1 MIDKPYSYPIQ
12 VSGGKNLEK
21 SIELREEG
29 NALYAAGKYNSALI
43 KFSSAIIF
51 APIDQVDYSLALAN
65 RSACLQLLG
74 HQERSLEDTI
84 LAEKAGYPQDK
95 LYKILVD

>member
-1 MIDKPYSYPIQ
+1 M
-12 VSGGKNLEK
+12 SGGKNLEK
-21 SIELREEG
+21 SQELREEG

-43 KFSSAIIF
+43 KFSSALIF
-51 APIDQVDYSLALAN
+51 APIDKVDYSLALAN

-74 HQERSLEDTI
+74 YQERSLEDTI

-95 LYKILVD
+95 LYKIMVEISRL